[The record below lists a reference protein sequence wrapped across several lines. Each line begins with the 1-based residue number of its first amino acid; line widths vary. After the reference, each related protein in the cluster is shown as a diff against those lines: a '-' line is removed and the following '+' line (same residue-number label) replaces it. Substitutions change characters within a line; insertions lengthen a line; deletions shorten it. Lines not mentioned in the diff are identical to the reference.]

1 MEISVRQLLLTVSN
15 DLYLDLVCGTI
26 VPSWR
31 LPIRK
36 DWRVPK
42 SRKHRAATLEQ
53 AFGQVLFAR
62 REKKGLSQMD
72 LAVASGYS
80 LRYIGDVERGT
91 KSATLRTM
99 HDLATLLNVK
109 LATLIVEA
117 EELWAI
123 EAKEK
128 RRSIKSV

>member
-1 MEISVRQLLLTVSN
+1 
-15 DLYLDLVCGTI
+15 
-26 VPSWR
+26 VPSWKW
-31 LPIRK
+31 PIGK

-42 SRKHRAATLEQ
+42 SKKHRVETLEQ
-53 AFGQVLFAR
+53 AFGQILFAR
-62 REKKGLSQMD
+62 REKRGLSQMD

-91 KSATLRTM
+91 KSATMRTM

-109 LATLIVEA
+109 LGTLIVEA
-117 EELWAI
+117 EELLVN

-128 RRSIKSV
+128 RRSIKSVRN

>member
-1 MEISVRQLLLTVSN
+1 VAKSN
-15 DLYLDLVCGTI
+15 N
-26 VPSWR
+26 R
-31 LPIRK
+31 
-36 DWRVPK
+36 
-42 SRKHRAATLEQ
+42 RAATLEQ
-53 AFGQVLFAR
+53 AFGQVLLVR
-62 REKKGLSQMD
+62 REKRGLSQMD

-109 LATLIVEA
+109 LGSLIVEA
-117 EELWAI
+117 EELWAS

-128 RRSIKSV
+128 RRSTKSPRI